1 VIIQHYYLWRS
12 IELGAEFYFD
22 EDDYLSEAARAMRR
36 TAKRQEIKVEPPP
49 CDLPSS
55 NPSLEPPTGGRTN
68 RPRRSAAVAVRSYA
82 LPDSSDDEGFARDIG
97 PKKIDHDSKKKV
109 TQETRLQ
116 LWIKHLGLLLKAE
129 TRRVSLRVSFQYEA
143 SICFPSSFLI

>member
-1 VIIQHYYLWRS
+1 MITKHFYLWRS

-36 TAKRQEIKVEPPP
+36 TAKRQEIKVELPP
-49 CDLPSS
+49 CNLPSS
-55 NPSLEPPTGGRTN
+55 SPPVESPTGGRSN

-97 PKKIDHDSKKKV
+97 SKKFDHDSKKKI

-129 TRRVSLRVSFQYEA
+129 TRKVGLRISF
-143 SICFPSSFLI
+143 